1 MSIKDTA
8 KSTLN
13 RVRTRAFI
21 DQQDQGDK
29 LSPPP
34 NFRRAKHRA
43 LKFCAIYSV
52 ISFVSFLVQSVQ
64 DQ

>member
-29 LSPPP
+29 LSPPLTLEGLNIEP
-34 NFRRAKHRA
+34 
-43 LKFCAIYSV
+43 
-52 ISFVSFLVQSVQ
+52 
-64 DQ
+64 